1 MLLRATLTI
10 ENDGANNVLPSAST
24 TSKLLPS
31 CGATSSS
38 SRNKCCSAYFA
49 NTLLRPGSTPTPSS
63 ANSPFAA
70 HLSWAANCMS
80 PGTCHMYAI
89 HVAHPWTCHM
99 HLTQLY
105 VGQAVG
111 MDGVGLAEA
120 ECHVH
125 VVAAGVKGGLEH
137 LGHVPARTSSVT
149 ECTRALRCRCEGWGD
164 CL

>member
-1 MLLRATLTI
+1 
-10 ENDGANNVLPSAST
+10 
-24 TSKLLPS
+24 
-31 CGATSSS
+31 
-38 SRNKCCSAYFA
+38 
-49 NTLLRPGSTPTPSS
+49 
-63 ANSPFAA
+63 
-70 HLSWAANCMS
+70 
-80 PGTCHMYAI
+80 
-89 HVAHPWTCHM
+89 M

-125 VVAAGVKGGLEH
+125 VVAAGLKGGLEH

-149 ECTRALRCRCEGWGD
+149 ECTRALRCRCEGWSD